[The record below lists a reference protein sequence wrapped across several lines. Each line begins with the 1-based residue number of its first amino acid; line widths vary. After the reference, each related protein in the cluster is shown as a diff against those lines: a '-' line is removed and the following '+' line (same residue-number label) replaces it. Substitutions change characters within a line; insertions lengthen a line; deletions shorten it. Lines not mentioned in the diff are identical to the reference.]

1 MHIPPI
7 KGAGMRELTL
17 KQIDVFSTKPFCGNP
32 ALVCSDA
39 GGLSVEEMKRIA
51 AEMNILEST
60 FVTPPESI
68 DSEYRVRFFTPSEEY
83 DFSGHAMI
91 ATCFCLVE
99 DGLVSLV
106 DGVTRVSIETN
117 AGVMPV
123 DFHFEA
129 GEDLYRRSDPD
140 SVPMSSHGTSGVL
153 RRIMINRTISEFESV
168 DASPAEIASILG
180 ITEHD
185 ILRTGLPPEIVFNG
199 VRQLIVPVDGASQV
213 QGMSPDLIKLR
224 LLNQRLGVKTTD
236 VFSLDTLH
244 EGCACYSRHF
254 SPAMGMWEDLGS
266 GAGASSIAAYMLR
279 HGVASA
285 RAMVMEQGPEDDK
298 LSRVHIDVRE
308 GEAGGID
315 VKVGGLAVTSMTRQA
330 ALDAETVTVT

>member
-1 MHIPPI
+1 
-7 KGAGMRELTL
+7 MRELTL
-17 KQIDVFSTKPFCGNP
+17 KQIDVFSTMPFCGNP

-39 GGLSVEEMKRIA
+39 AGLSVEDMRRVA

-60 FVTPPESI
+60 FVSPPESI

-91 ATCFCLVE
+91 ATCFCLAE
-99 DGLVSLV
+99 DGLVGLT
-106 DGVTRVSIETN
+106 DGITRVAIETN

-129 GEDLYRRSDPD
+129 GEEGYRRPQPD
-140 SVPMSSHGTSGVL
+140 AMPMSSGSRAGVL
-153 RRIMINRTISEFESV
+153 KRIMINRTIDEFDPV
-168 DASPAEIASILG
+168 GVASSEIAAILG

-185 ILRTGLPPEIVFNG
+185 IVRSGLPVEVVFNG
-199 VRQLIVPVDGASQV
+199 VRQLIVPVDGARTV
-213 QGMSPDLIKLR
+213 AAMSPDLIKLR

-244 EGCACYSRHF
+244 EGCVCYSRHF

-279 HGVASA
+279 HGVVQE
-285 RAMVMEQGPEDDK
+285 RAMVMEQGPEADK
-298 LSRVHIDVRE
+298 LSRVHVDVKE
-308 GEAGGID
+308 GEAGAID
-315 VKVGGLAVTSMTRQA
+315 VKVGGLAVTSMTRHVSIDV
-330 ALDAETVTVT
+330 DAVTVT

>member
-1 MHIPPI
+1 
-7 KGAGMRELTL
+7 MRELTL
-17 KQIDVFSTKPFCGNP
+17 KQIDVFSTTPFCGNP

-39 GGLSVEEMKRIA
+39 GGLSVEEMKRVA

-60 FVTPPESI
+60 FVSPPESI

-99 DGLVSLV
+99 DGLVSLI

-123 DFHFEA
+123 DFLFEA
-129 GEDLYRRSDPD
+129 DEDKYRRPEQD
-140 SVPMSSHGTSGVL
+140 SVPLSSGGRAGVL
-153 RRIMINRTISEFESV
+153 RRIMINRTIHEFDPV
-168 DASPAEIASILG
+168 DTSHAEIASILG
-180 ITEHD
+180 ISEHD
-185 ILRTGLPPEIVFNG
+185 IVRSGLPVEIVFNG
-199 VRQLIVPVDGASQV
+199 VRQLIVPVDGAGAV
-213 QGMSPDLIKLR
+213 ATMSPDLIKLR

-236 VFSLDTLH
+236 VFSLDPLH

-279 HGVASA
+279 HGVVSA
-285 RAMVMEQGPEDDK
+285 RAMVMEQGPEEDK
-298 LSRVHIDVRE
+298 LSRVHVDAKE
-308 GEAGGID
+308 GDAGGID
-315 VKVGGLAVTSMTRQA
+315 VKVGGLAVTSMTRRA
-330 ALDAETVTVT
+330 VIDVDTVSVT